1 MRGSYSQKRRVKAMN
16 KFLKLLLGTTLY
28 VLEQSDQSTR
38 KIRDRAADNL
48 GDLRDLAQEKYA
60 TASDRVSRA
69 SQALLGEDSHAV
81 GNMVSLAAGI
91 GIGIG
96 IGLIFAPASGG
107 ETRSAIADKVKVVGG
122 RVKKQFSTEDYQATG
137 TNG

>member
-1 MRGSYSQKRRVKAMN
+1 MN

-38 KIRDRAADNL
+38 KIRNRAADNID
-48 GDLRDLAQEKYA
+48 DLRDMAQEKYA

-69 SQALLGEDSHAV
+69 SQALLGEDSHVV
-81 GNMVSLAAGI
+81 GNILSLAAGI
-91 GIGIG
+91 GIGVG
-96 IGLIFAPASGG
+96 IGLIFAPASGE
-107 ETRSAIADKVKVVGG
+107 ETRSAIADKVQVVGE
-122 RVKKQFSTEDYQATG
+122 RVKKQFSTEDYPVTG

>member
-1 MRGSYSQKRRVKAMN
+1 MN

-38 KIRDRAADNL
+38 KIRNRAADNID
-48 GDLRDLAQEKYA
+48 DLRDMAQEKYA

-69 SQALLGEDSHAV
+69 SQALLGEDSHVV
-81 GNMVSLAAGI
+81 GNVLSLAA
-91 GIGIG
+91 GIG
-96 IGLIFAPASGG
+96 IGLIFAPASGE
-107 ETRSAIADKVKVVGG
+107 ETRSAIADKVQVVGE
-122 RVKKQFSTEDYQATG
+122 RVKKQFSTEEYPATG

>member
-1 MRGSYSQKRRVKAMN
+1 MN

-38 KIRDRAADNL
+38 KIRNRAADNID
-48 GDLRDLAQEKYA
+48 DLRDIAQEKYA

-69 SQALLGEDSHAV
+69 SQALLGEDSHVV
-81 GNMVSLAAGI
+81 GNILSLAAGI
-91 GIGIG
+91 GIGVG
-96 IGLIFAPASGG
+96 IGLIFAPASGE
-107 ETRSAIADKVKVVGG
+107 ETRGVIADKVQVVGD
-122 RVKKQFSTEDYQATG
+122 RVKKQFSTEDYKATG

>member
-1 MRGSYSQKRRVKAMN
+1 MN

-38 KIRDRAADNL
+38 KIRNRAADNID
-48 GDLRDLAQEKYA
+48 DLRDMAQEKYA

-69 SQALLGEDSHAV
+69 SQALLGEDSHV
-81 GNMVSLAAGI
+81 FGNVLSLAAGI
-91 GIGIG
+91 GIGVG
-96 IGLIFAPASGG
+96 IGLIFAPASGE
-107 ETRSAIADKVKVVGG
+107 ETRSKIADKVQVVGD
-122 RVKKQFSTEDYQATG
+122 RVKKQFSTEDYPATG

>member
-1 MRGSYSQKRRVKAMN
+1 MN

-38 KIRDRAADNL
+38 KIRNRAADNID
-48 GDLRDLAQEKYA
+48 DLRDMAQEKYA

-69 SQALLGEDSHAV
+69 SQALLGEDSHVV
-81 GNMVSLAAGI
+81 GNILSLAAGI
-91 GIGIG
+91 GIGVG
-96 IGLIFAPASGG
+96 IGLIFAPASGE
-107 ETRSAIADKVKVVGG
+107 ETRSAIADKVQVVGE
-122 RVKKQFSTEDYQATG
+122 RVKKQFSTEEYPATG

>member
-1 MRGSYSQKRRVKAMN
+1 MN

-38 KIRDRAADNL
+38 KIRNRAADNID
-48 GDLRDLAQEKYA
+48 DLRDMAQEKYA

-69 SQALLGEDSHAV
+69 SQALMGEKNSHVV
-81 GNMVSLAAGI
+81 GNILSLAAGV
-91 GIGIG
+91 GIGVG
-96 IGLIFAPASGG
+96 IGLIFAPASGE
-107 ETRSAIADKVKVVGG
+107 ETRSAIADKVQVVGD
-122 RVKKQFSTEDYQATG
+122 RVKKQFSTSTEDYPATG